1 MGIGSAAALAVAAVL
16 VAALVAAHRKPPTSP
31 STAPIGPVVLSASGL
46 RRLASTVGQ
55 PIYWAG
61 PRRGSLYELTRTA
74 DNRSIVRYV
83 PPGVVAGSNAGRYL
97 SVATYPFIGAFRAL
111 QEVADGQGS
120 ALPDGGLAVV
130 NPRYPSAVHLAF
142 PLVEYQVE
150 VYDPS
155 PARVRAI
162 AASGHVRA
170 IR

>member
-1 MGIGSAAALAVAAVL
+1 VGIGSAAALTVAAAL
-16 VAALVAAHRKPPTSP
+16 LASLVAAHRKSSTSP
-31 STAPIGPVVLSASGL
+31 AMTPINPVVLSASGL
-46 RRLASTVGQ
+46 RRLALTVGQ

-83 PPGVVAGSNAGRYL
+83 PPGVVAGSNVGRYL
-97 SVATYPFIGAFRAL
+97 SVATYPFIGAFGAL
-111 QEVADGQGS
+111 QDVANGRGS
-120 ALPDGGLAVV
+120 VLPDGGLAVV
-130 NPRYPSAVHLAF
+130 NASYPSAVHLAF

-155 PARVRAI
+155 PTRARAI
-162 AASGHVRA
+162 AMSGKVRA